1 MNDINDFF
9 LFFFS
14 QLDITSSLLLVTDND
29 FHNENFREQLVGTV
43 NSLLASK
50 VVPVFNENDA
60 VSTRCAPYEVTR
72 HTESILITAFEQG
85 LQVVRSFHFSR
96 IRQVSFGITTAW
108 RRFWPKS

>member
-9 LFFFS
+9 FLSS

-29 FHNENFREQLVGTV
+29 FHNENFRDQLVGTV

-60 VSTRCAPYEVTR
+60 VSTRCAPYEVIGQ
-72 HTESILITAFEQG
+72 TESTLPLLTKICRL
-85 LQVVRSFHFSR
+85 
-96 IRQVSFGITTAW
+96 
-108 RRFWPKS
+108 